1 MTEIVIATVAI
12 ETGTVDVNAAV
23 VVAVAGTRHAADPEV
38 ANTRR
43 RDMSGQSVEAEGEVV
58 VGVAKMSCRLRR
70 QTG

>member
-23 VVAVAGTRHAADPEV
+23 VVAVAETRHAADPEV
-38 ANTRR
+38 ASIRR
-43 RDMSGQSVEAEGEVV
+43 RDMSGQSVEAEVV